1 MGKNLKE
8 EIEKD
13 FLSALKEKNLEKV
26 NVLRLLKN
34 EIHKKEIDK
43 KGNLTDE
50 EIREIIL
57 KEIKKRKE
65 AISLYEK
72 GERQDLAEKEKKEIE
87 ILKKYLPE
95 MLTEEEI
102 EKMAKEVI
110 KKLKVKDVK
119 EMGRVMGELMKKLK
133 GKADGEVIAKIVKKL
148 IS

>member
-8 EIEKD
+8 EVEKD
-13 FLSALKEKNLEKV
+13 FLSSLKEKNLEKIS
-26 NVLRLLKN
+26 VLRLLKN
-34 EIHKKEIDK
+34 EVHKKEIEK
-43 KGNLTDE
+43 KGDLTDQE
-50 EIREIIL
+50 VQEVVL

-72 GERQDLAEKEKKEIE
+72 GKREDLAEKEKREIE

-95 MLTEEEI
+95 MMTEEEI

-110 KKLKVKDVK
+110 ERLKVKDVK
-119 EMGRVMGELMKKLK
+119 EMGKVMGELMKKLK
-133 GKADGEVIAKIVKKL
+133 GKVEGEEVAKIVKKL

>member
-8 EIEKD
+8 EVEKD
-13 FLSALKEKNLEKV
+13 FLSSLKEKNLEKIS
-26 NVLRLLKN
+26 VLRLLKN
-34 EIHKKEIDK
+34 EMHKKEIEK
-43 KGNLTDE
+43 KGDLTDQE
-50 EIREIIL
+50 VQEVVL

-72 GERQDLAEKEKKEIE
+72 GKREDLAEKEKREIE

-95 MLTEEEI
+95 MMTEEEI

-110 KKLKVKDVK
+110 ERLKVKDVK
-119 EMGRVMGELMKKLK
+119 EMGKVMGELMKKLK
-133 GKADGEVIAKIVKKL
+133 GKVEGEKVAKIVKKL

>member
-8 EIEKD
+8 EVEKD
-13 FLSALKEKNLEKV
+13 FLSSLKEKNLEKIS
-26 NVLRLLKN
+26 VLRLLKN
-34 EIHKKEIDK
+34 EMHKKEIEK
-43 KGNLTDE
+43 KGDLTDQE
-50 EIREIIL
+50 VQEVVL

-72 GERQDLAEKEKKEIE
+72 GKREDLAEKEKREIE

-95 MLTEEEI
+95 MMTEEEI

-110 KKLKVKDVK
+110 ERLKVKEVK
-119 EMGRVMGELMKKLK
+119 EMGKVMGELMKKLK
-133 GKADGEVIAKIVKKL
+133 GKVEGEEVAKIVKKL

>member
-13 FLSALKEKNLEKV
+13 FLSALKEKNLEKIS
-26 NVLRLLKN
+26 VLRLLKN
-34 EIHKKEIDK
+34 EVHKKEIEK
-43 KGNLTDE
+43 KGDLSNE
-50 EIREIIL
+50 EIQEIIL

-72 GERQDLAEKEKKEIE
+72 GKRQDLAEKEKKEIE

-95 MLTEEEI
+95 MLTEKEI

-119 EMGRVMGELMKKLK
+119 EMGKVMGELMKKLK
-133 GKADGEVIAKIVKKL
+133 GKAEGEEVAKIVKKL
-148 IS
+148 LS

>member
-8 EIEKD
+8 EVEKD
-13 FLSALKEKNLEKV
+13 FLSSLKEKNLEKIS
-26 NVLRLLKN
+26 VLRLLKN
-34 EIHKKEIDK
+34 EMHKKEIEK
-43 KGNLTDE
+43 KGDLTDQE
-50 EIREIIL
+50 VQEVVL

-72 GERQDLAEKEKKEIE
+72 GKREDLAEKEKREIE

-95 MLTEEEI
+95 MMTEEEI

-110 KKLKVKDVK
+110 ERLKVKDVK
-119 EMGRVMGELMKKLK
+119 EMGKVMGELMKKLK
-133 GKADGEVIAKIVKKL
+133 GKVEGEEVAKIVKKL